1 MAVHYRVELNPLT
14 KPASYRLRFIPQG
27 TAGYDEVAAR
37 VALKNPGSSA
47 EQIKNHLR
55 SAMEEIQAMLLEGLQ
70 VTLEDAMTLPP
81 SLSGRLRTPLTVAQL
96 SHPHPPETGILTGSA
111 AAGAGRA
118 QRAG

>member
-1 MAVHYRVELNPLT
+1 M
-14 KPASYRLRFIPQG
+14 
-27 TAGYDEVAAR
+27 AAR

-70 VTLEDAMTLPP
+70 VTLEDAMTLRP
-81 SLSGRLRTPLTVAQL
+81 SLSGRLRSPLTVAQF
-96 SHPHPPETGILTGSA
+96 SHPNPPETGILTGSA
-111 AAGAGRA
+111 VCICHCRQSDSGFSAAGAGRA